1 MIKNIKQT
9 QHNLGPNS
17 GPNSGLSLGEKVG
30 YACGDVA
37 SNFYWRVFD
46 VFLFIFYTDVFGL
59 SAAAVGTMMLV
70 TRLIDAFSDP
80 LMGAIADRTNT
91 RFGKFRPYLLWGIIP
106 MIAAGVLTFTV
117 PDVSDGNKLIW
128 AYGTYIFMMLAY
140 TFINVPYGALL
151 GVVTGDSQ
159 QRTTLT
165 SFRFIGAF
173 SGGSLVAF
181 MTPELVN
188 YLGQGDEALG
198 WQLTMLTYGL
208 VSAVLFV
215 ITFLSTTE
223 RISPPAQQKTP
234 VLQDLKDLT
243 QNTPWKILFV
253 LALIIMMTISLRG
266 SSGTFYFKYYVERPD
281 LIGSFAM
288 AYMIALAI
296 GAASTPLLTKFIDKR
311 RLLMILMTIVAALSL
326 IFYFVP
332 KDNITSMFT
341 LQILIGLALGPKSPL
356 VFSMYADTADFSQ
369 WRTGRR
375 ATAMIFSAAAFAQKL
390 GGALAGAM
398 IGWTLASLGYIANQV
413 QTVTSQD
420 GIVLLMTLLP
430 AIFAAIAVPVIYFYP
445 LDDQQL
451 KKLQGELIT
460 QEKIAREE
468 LAEQELAQ
476 QKLTKNEKP
485 NATDEQTG
493 AVNA

>member
-1 MIKNIKQT
+1 MKVPSST
-9 QHNLGPNS
+9 
-17 GPNSGLSLGEKVG
+17 LSVREKVG

-80 LMGAIADRTNT
+80 LMGAIADRTQT

-106 MIAAGVLTFTV
+106 IAAAGVLTFTV
-117 PDVSDGNKLIW
+117 PDLNDNGKLLW
-128 AYGTYIFMMLAY
+128 AYGTFIFMMLAY

-151 GVVTGDSQ
+151 GVITSDTQ

-173 SGGSLVAF
+173 SGGSLVAYL
-181 MTPELVN
+181 TPELVE
-188 YLGQGDEALG
+188 YLGNGNEALG
-198 WQLTMLTYGL
+198 WQFTMAVYG
-208 VSAVLFV
+208 VIAAALFF
-215 ITFLSTTE
+215 ITFITTKE
-223 RISPPAQQKTP
+223 RVSPPADQKTP

-243 QNTPWKILFV
+243 HNKPWKVLFV

-266 SSGTFYFKYYVERPD
+266 STGTFYFKYYVERPD

-311 RLLMILMTIVAALSL
+311 WLLMILMSIVTVLSVA
-326 IFYFVP
+326 FYFVP
-332 KDNITSMFT
+332 SNNIVLMFI
-341 LQILIGLALGPKSPL
+341 LQIFIGLSLGPKSPL
-356 VFSMYADTADFSQ
+356 VFSMYADSADFSEWQ
-369 WRTGRR
+369 TGRR

-398 IGWTLASLGYIANQV
+398 IGWLLASLGYVANQA
-413 QTVTSQD
+413 QSGASEM
-420 GIVLLMTLLP
+420 GIILLMTLVP
-430 AIFAAIAVPVIYFYP
+430 ALFAAIAVPIIWWYP
-445 LDDQQL
+445 LTNA
-451 KKLQGELIT
+451 KLT
-460 QEKIAREE
+460 KI
-468 LAEQELAQ
+468 QSELAQ
-476 QKLTKNEKP
+476 KKSFTVVDKGL
-485 NATDEQTG
+485 G
-493 AVNA
+493 

>member
-1 MIKNIKQT
+1 MIKKIKQQLT
-9 QHNLGPNS
+9 
-17 GPNSGLSLGEKVG
+17 LGEKVG

-59 SAAAVGTMMLV
+59 PAAAVGTMMLV

-80 LMGAIADRTNT
+80 IMGALADRTTT

-117 PDVSDGNKLIW
+117 PDFTDSNKLIW
-128 AYGTYIFMMLAY
+128 AYATYIFMMLAY
-140 TFINVPYGALL
+140 TFINVPYGALM
-151 GVVTGDSQ
+151 GVMTGDSQ

-173 SGGSLVAF
+173 SGGSLVAY

-188 YLGQGDEALG
+188 YLGQGNEVLG
-198 WQLTMLTYGL
+198 WQLTMLLYGL
-208 VSAVLFV
+208 ISAGLFV
-215 ITFLSTTE
+215 TTFLSTKE
-223 RISPPAQQKTP
+223 RISPPPQQKTP

-243 QNTPWKILFV
+243 QNKPWKVLFV

-266 SSGTFYFKYYVERPD
+266 STGTFYFKYYVERPD

-288 AYMIALAI
+288 AYMISLAI
-296 GAASTPLLTKFIDKR
+296 GAASTPLLTKFVDKR
-311 RLLMILMTIVAALSL
+311 RLLMILMAIVATLSL
-326 IFYFVP
+326 VFYFVP
-332 KDNITSMFT
+332 NDNITLMFA
-341 LQILIGLALGPKSPL
+341 LQIMIGLALGPKSPL

-390 GGALAGAM
+390 GGAFAGAM
-398 IGWTLASLGYIANQV
+398 IGWILGSLGYIANEAQSGA
-413 QTVTSQD
+413 SQE
-420 GIVLLMTLLP
+420 GIVLLMTLIP
-430 AIFAAIAVPVIYFYP
+430 AVFAAIAVPLIYFYP
-445 LDDQQL
+445 LDEHEL
-451 KKLQGELIT
+451 NRIQGELAAEDLE
-460 QEKIAREE
+460 QEK
-468 LAEQELAQ
+468 LAQ
-476 QKLTKNEKP
+476 KQLNKETSNKGNDKSGTRG
-485 NATDEQTG
+485 ATN
-493 AVNA
+493 V

>member
-1 MIKNIKQT
+1 MT
-9 QHNLGPNS
+9 
-17 GPNSGLSLGEKVG
+17 EKIG
-30 YACGDVA
+30 YACGDIA

-59 SAAAVGTMMLV
+59 PAAAVGTMMLV

-106 MIAAGVLTFTV
+106 MVAAGVLTFTV
-117 PDVSDGNKLIW
+117 PDVSDSNKLIW
-128 AYGTYIFMMLAY
+128 AYATYIFMMLAY

-151 GVVTGDSQ
+151 GVVTSDSQ

-173 SGGSLVAF
+173 SGGSLVAYL
-181 MTPELVN
+181 TPELVN
-188 YLGQGDEALG
+188 YLGQGNEALG
-198 WQLTMLTYGL
+198 WQYTMFIYGL
-208 VSAVLFV
+208 VASILFI
-215 ITFLSTTE
+215 ITFLSTKE

-234 VLQDLKDLT
+234 VMQDLKDLT
-243 QNTPWKILFV
+243 QNSPWKVLFV

-266 SSGTFYFKYYVERPD
+266 STGTFYFKYYVERPD

-311 RLLMILMTIVAALSL
+311 RLLMSLMTIVAILSL
-326 IFYFVP
+326 LFYFVP
-332 KDNITSMFT
+332 SDNVPLMFV

-398 IGWTLASLGYIANQV
+398 IGWLLASMGYVANQV
-413 QTVTSQD
+413 QTGTSQE
-420 GIVLLMTLLP
+420 GIVLLMTVIP
-430 AIFAAIAVPVIYFYP
+430 AIFAALAVPLIYFYP
-445 LDDQQL
+445 LDDKQL
-451 KKLQGELIT
+451 T
-460 QEKIAREE
+460 KIQAD
-468 LAEQELAQ
+468 LLKTDELAQ
-476 QKLTKNEKP
+476 QGKNNEGDDK
-485 NATDEQTG
+485 AAITG

>member
-1 MIKNIKQT
+1 MIKKIA
-9 QHNLGPNS
+9 QHQ
-17 GPNSGLSLGEKVG
+17 LSVGEKIG
-30 YACGDVA
+30 YACGDLA
-37 SNFYWRVFD
+37 SNFYWRIFD

-80 LMGAIADRTNT
+80 LMGAIADRTKT
-91 RFGKFRPYLLWGIIP
+91 KMGKFRPYLLWGIIP
-106 MIAAGVLTFTV
+106 MIAAGVLTFTI
-117 PDVSDGNKLIW
+117 PDVSDNNKLIW

-151 GVVTGDSQ
+151 GVITPDSQ

-173 SGGSLVAF
+173 SGGSLVAY

-198 WQLTMLTYGL
+198 WQYTMLIYGL
-208 VSAVLFV
+208 VAAVLFV

-223 RISPPAQQKTP
+223 RVCPPAHQKTP
-234 VLQDLKDLT
+234 ILQDLKDLT
-243 QNTPWKILFV
+243 QNKPWKVLFV

-288 AYMIALAI
+288 AYMIALAV
-296 GAASTPLLTKFIDKR
+296 GAACTPLLTKLIDKR
-311 RLLMILMTIVAALSL
+311 RLLMVLMTIVAALSL

-332 KDNITSMFT
+332 SDDITSMYV

-398 IGWTLASLGYIANQV
+398 IGWLLASLGYVANQV
-413 QTVTSQD
+413 QTGSSQE
-420 GIVLLMTLLP
+420 GIVLLMTLIP
-430 AIFAAIAVPVIYFYP
+430 AIFAAIAVPLIYFYP
-445 LDDQQL
+445 LDEKQL
-451 KKLQGELIT
+451 KILQYDLLINGD
-460 QEKIAREE
+460 REQ
-468 LAEQELAQ
+468 QELPIASDQ
-476 QKLTKNEKP
+476 NSTK
-485 NATDEQTG
+485 G
-493 AVNA
+493 AIHV

>member
-1 MIKNIKQT
+1 MITNKKDHQP
-9 QHNLGPNS
+9 NLGPNS
-17 GPNSGLSLGEKVG
+17 VLSLGEKVG

-59 SAAAVGTMMLV
+59 PAAAVGTMMLV

-80 LMGAIADRTNT
+80 LMGAIADRTKT
-91 RFGKFRPYLLWGIIP
+91 RYGKFRPYLLWGIIP

-117 PDVSDGNKLIW
+117 PDTNDSNKLIW

-151 GVVTGDSQ
+151 GVVTPDSQ

-173 SGGSLVAF
+173 SGGSLVAY

-188 YLGQGDEALG
+188 YLGRGNEALG
-198 WQLTMLTYGL
+198 WQYTMLIYGL

-223 RISPPAQQKTP
+223 RVSPPVEQKTP

-243 QNTPWKILFV
+243 QNNPWKILFV

-288 AYMIALAI
+288 SYMIALAI

-332 KDNITSMFT
+332 SDNIPLMFV

-390 GGALAGAM
+390 GGAFAGAM
-398 IGWTLASLGYIANQV
+398 IGWLLASLGYVANQV
-413 QTVTSQD
+413 QSGASQE
-420 GIVLLMTLLP
+420 GIVLLMTLIP
-430 AIFAAIAVPVIYFYP
+430 AIFAAIAVPLICFYP
-445 LDDQQL
+445 LDDKQL
-451 KKLQGELIT
+451 KKLQGELYIR
-460 QEKIAREE
+460 EKS
-468 LAEQELAQ
+468 AQ
-476 QKLTKNEKP
+476 QKQTVVGAND
-485 NATDEQTG
+485 TTG